1 MLLTVQ
7 EKTPLLIGVFLCR
20 VPLVLLVPQ
29 VSQDLVAHLD
39 LRELPDLLDPRVK
52 V

>member
-1 MLLTVQ
+1 MLLTVHV
-7 EKTPLLIGVFLCR
+7 KTSLLIAMFLCR

-39 LRELPDLLDPRVK
+39 LKELLDLLGPRVR